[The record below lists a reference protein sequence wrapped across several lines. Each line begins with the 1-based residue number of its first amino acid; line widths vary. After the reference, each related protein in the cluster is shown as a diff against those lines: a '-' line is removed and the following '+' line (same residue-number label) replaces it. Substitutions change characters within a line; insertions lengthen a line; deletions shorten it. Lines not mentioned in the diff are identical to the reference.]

1 MFPVISCMFTPKA
14 AFQVAEV
21 HFLMSDKDGFSA
33 TSSPKYPVMHLL
45 SKPVSFIPAGSVTM
59 ISPLQA
65 VIAASRRRSFVE
77 QKKLK
82 RRAISFTGMVLPLN
96 ALSQLVKNYHSKRG
110 RSTAF
115 KRQIFGSS
123 SWDSVETTSRY

>member
-1 MFPVISCMFTPKA
+1 MSKIQVEISCRSVLYCYTRLLNCRRVELFPSKTPPPSHCAFPVLVYDNFREIFCGTE
-14 AFQVAEV
+14 EV
-21 HFLMSDKDGFSA
+21 KKKS
-33 TSSPKYPVMHLL
+33 YY
-45 SKPVSFIPAGSVTM
+45 SK
-59 ISPLQA
+59 
-65 VIAASRRRSFVE
+65 
-77 QKKLK
+77 
-82 RRAISFTGMVLPLN
+82 GMVLSLN